1 MALPTASDN
10 AFPSILITEGTE
22 PSAPAAGKQR
32 LYIDSTTHLLKATNS
47 SGTDRTLESSAIT
60 VEEVDGSPTDAA
72 VTKIVFPNGTL
83 GITSHVAT
91 YTPAG
96 GSGAGTILA
105 TNVYAPG
112 TASQMKQSS
121 GTMGDAD
128 ATNMKVTATTAATC
142 IVRLSGTLL
151 GGSGATAGDRGYW
164 GIRIGS
170 STPTGGGPQ
179 FMFMAQGT
187 LPSNLLQGVSVDF
200 YLSGLTP
207 GSNIFKWGIAG
218 GGSAQMG
225 VYADAS
231 NPAIMT
237 VIST

>member
-1 MALPTASDN
+1 MTKASDN

-91 YTPAG
+91 YTPSGG

-112 TASQMKQSS
+112 SPATMVQSS

-128 ATNMKVTATTAATC
+128 ATNMKVTATTGATC
-142 IVRLSGTLL
+142 IVRLSGTLRANT
-151 GGSGATAGDRGYW
+151 GAAAGDRCYW

-179 FMFMAQGT
+179 FMKYIQAT
-187 LPSNLLQGVSVDF
+187 LGANLLDAVAVDF

-218 GGSAQMG
+218 GGAASMG
-225 VYADAS
+225 VYADTS

>member
-1 MALPTASDN
+1 MKHEDIDHTGLTGVGGLSDPMTTRGDIIIRNASNVTARLARGSSGQVLRSD
-10 AFPSILITEGTE
+10 GTDVAWAT
-22 PSAPAAGKQR
+22 PSA
-32 LYIDSTTHLLKATNS
+32 
-47 SGTDRTLESSAIT
+47 
-60 VEEVDGSPTDAA
+60 
-72 VTKIVFPNGTL
+72 
-83 GITSHVAT
+83 
-91 YTPAG
+91 

-112 TASQMKQSS
+112 SPATMTQTS
-121 GTMGDAD
+121 GTMADAD

-142 IVRLSGTLL
+142 IVRLSGCFRAT
-151 GGSGATAGDRGYW
+151 SGATGGDRGYW

-170 STPTGGGPQ
+170 STPTGGGPS

-187 LPSNLLQGVSVDF
+187 LSGNLLQMVAVDF

-218 GGSAQMG
+218 GGSAAMG